1 MDTIPYLLQTIIAT
15 DPLVTTARRMSMLK
29 KDLSFTYNRM
39 KGSRFTKILKLWLT
53 PGVRA
58 VIVFRFG
65 NWLLTQPSYVRF
77 CLKLFYIFL
86 QRRMMSKWGI
96 ELNAGATIGGGL
108 RIAHYGGIFVG
119 DDVVI
124 GENCIISHDVT
135 IGLSG
140 SGARRGAPV
149 IGDNVYIAPGAKI
162 VGKIRIGHNAQ
173 IGTNAFVYRN
183 VPDNALVQ
191 VSPVQIVVIPSYG
204 ARQVPQQPDD
214 QQGVK
219 PDSNLKDQ
227 LE

>member
-1 MDTIPYLLQTIIAT
+1 
-15 DPLVTTARRMSMLK
+15 MLK
-29 KDLSFTYNRM
+29 EDLSFTYSRM
-39 KGSRFTKILKLWLT
+39 KGSMLTKILKLWIT

-65 NWLLTQPSYVRF
+65 NWLLKQPSYVRF
-77 CLKLFYIFL
+77 SLKLVYLFL

-96 ELNAGATIGGGL
+96 ELNAGATIGAGL

-140 SGARRGAPV
+140 SGDRRGAPV

-162 VGKIRIGHNAQ
+162 VGKIRVGHNAQ
-173 IGTNAFVYRN
+173 VGTNTFVNRN
-183 VPDNALVQ
+183 IPDNALVQ
-191 VSPVQIVVIPSYG
+191 VPPPKIVVFPSYAAG
-204 ARQVPQQPDD
+204 HTPTHSGNP
-214 QQGVK
+214 K
-219 PDSNLKDQ
+219 EIKSDSDIHDQ
-227 LE
+227 LEE

>member
-1 MDTIPYLLQTIIAT
+1 
-15 DPLVTTARRMSMLK
+15 MLRN
-29 KDLSFTYNRM
+29 DLSLTYNRM

-58 VIVFRFG
+58 VVVYRFG
-65 NWLLTQPSYVRF
+65 SWLLRQPTYVRF
-77 CLKLFYIFL
+77 SLKLLYIFL

-124 GENCIISHDVT
+124 GDNCIISHDVT
-135 IGLSG
+135 IGLAG
-140 SGARRGAPV
+140 SGDRRGAPV

-162 VGKIRIGHNAQ
+162 VGKIRVGHNAQ
-173 IGTNAFVYRN
+173 IGTNAFVHRD

-191 VSPVQIVVIPSYG
+191 VRPAQIVVFPSYG
-204 ARQVPQQPDD
+204 ARHTPNRPDNQQDI
-214 QQGVK
+214 K
-219 PDSNLKDQ
+219 PDSDVQ
-227 LE
+227 D